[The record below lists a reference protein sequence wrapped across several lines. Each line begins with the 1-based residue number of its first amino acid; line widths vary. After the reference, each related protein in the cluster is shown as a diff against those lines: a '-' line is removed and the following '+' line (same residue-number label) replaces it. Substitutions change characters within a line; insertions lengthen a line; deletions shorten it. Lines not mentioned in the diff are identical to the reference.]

1 MRLPLFK
8 SFFSVLFLL
17 LFASCQRDMLSVHT
31 DYVTIENLASYHV
44 DTPDPL
50 LYNPPIGQRLI
61 VYWRVPEKL
70 VRQQALSLL
79 LTLRFR
85 NKEEVKETVFIDRPV
100 GKTIYSLLDAD
111 YFEKRGI
118 LTYKVELF
126 NEEDLLKTWKHQ
138 LWTELITFPAVDSGL
153 QDN

>member
-1 MRLPLFK
+1 
-8 SFFSVLFLL
+8 
-17 LFASCQRDMLSVHT
+17 MLSVHT